1 MPESL
6 QSAMKRNIFKTDD
19 NGINRDSHFNW
30 KISGGH
36 AVDSVF
42 RNFAV
47 GLHGVSENICIIT

>member
-1 MPESL
+1 
-6 QSAMKRNIFKTDD
+6 MKRNIFKTDD